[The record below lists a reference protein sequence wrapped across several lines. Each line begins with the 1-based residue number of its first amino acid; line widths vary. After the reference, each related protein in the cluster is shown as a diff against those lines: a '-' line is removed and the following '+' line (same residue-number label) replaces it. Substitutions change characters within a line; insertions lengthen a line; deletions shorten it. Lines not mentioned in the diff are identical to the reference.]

1 MNRINNIIDFKSII
15 EKLKNNTVVIS
26 VGGGLDSMVLLDG
39 LSSVHPIVVHFNH
52 NSRSD
57 NSQDEKLVK
66 DFCFKKNLRLIIIN
80 LKLAQSGFQEK

>member
-15 EKLKNNTVVIS
+15 EKLKNNKIVIS
-26 VGGGLDSMVLLDG
+26 VSGGLDSMVLLDG

-66 DFCFKKNLRLIIIN
+66 DFCCLLYTSPSPRDRTRSRMPSS
-80 LKLAQSGFQEK
+80 A